1 MGYKALVTIDITADD
16 EQRKAFYEYLKKQR
30 WMKVPKLTTTWK
42 VSFVETTP
50 RDRAIDIIVRDLKE
64 AKGNSNAR
72 NVEYAM
78 QLAKED
84 INTGSF

>member
-16 EQRKAFYEYLKKQR
+16 EQRKAFYEYLKKEK
-30 WMKVPKLTTTWK
+30 WVKVPKLTTTWK
-42 VSFVETTP
+42 VPFADSVLRNTV
-50 RDRAIDIIVRDLKE
+50 IDAIVRDLKD
-64 AKGNSNAR
+64 AKRISNAR

-84 INTGSF
+84 ISTGSF